1 MPDVALKSRP
11 ANVTAARPPPRR
23 RPTWWSWKSAAA
35 IAIFALAA
43 ALRLW
48 SLRSRPGFD
57 WDEPV
62 YTSVAT
68 SLAHGQGLYV
78 KPSYGV
84 VREPYLFHPPFY
96 FFALA
101 GWFKVF
107 GAGIV
112 QARVLSALASLASL
126 GILARLV
133 QRRWG
138 TLALP
143 LLAVLGTDGWLV
155 FTNRVSWIENVM
167 FVLIAAGMLAY
178 DSGLRRDSYRRFV
191 LGALLLGFAAVFK
204 QVGAYALLAV
214 VIHWWLTKAQPQW
227 HRRFLVMVAGIA
239 GCYVLVLI
247 VTTQHGGHNAFLD
260 DTWVQL
266 QRIAGQKS
274 ARGSIN
280 SGAVAG
286 ALLGPYKVF
295 FGTLILSGL
304 SMALVAWRTLQVLR
318 ARGSSARITDP
329 LLFSWALAATI
340 TFGALKLKMA
350 HYFMMIE
357 IPLLLFLASE
367 AVEWVRRGG
376 ERRRAR
382 VRLVVLAC
390 GLIVCAN
397 LATFDLRFASRHDNA
412 LAAVT
417 SYMGQTAPPQAL
429 VATEESVG
437 TIIPRPYCKFS
448 QIGLCYDRIR
458 YLIVYRSRT
467 QAPPD
472 NPLLNGLL
480 RVARPLATFEGFKE
494 RITVY
499 ESPGTGPVCA
509 QDRVLRG
516 FCDPHL
522 YVPLRTEPLRRSH
535 NRVRLRVGTYPDLVL
550 RPATPVLTPLP
561 TAAAP
566 AVLLV
571 GTTADDRSVFW
582 NIGGARVSGGGQ
594 CKPSRDECREIWLR
608 ARESVHLEVPTVS
621 RRHVGY
627 ELKVDGFRTVRAG
640 HVESPTGRTL
650 IRRLATAA
658 RRASPA
664 LPTSLVRI
672 GGEHH
677 GRGQQP

>member
-1 MPDVALKSRP
+1 MPDVALRSP
-11 ANVTAARPPPRR
+11 PSNVTAARPPPSR
-23 RPTWWSWKSAAA
+23 RPSWWSWKSVAT
-35 IAIFALAA
+35 IAILALAA

-68 SLAHGQGLYV
+68 SLAHGHGLHI

-84 VREPYLFHPPFY
+84 PREPYLFHPPFY
-96 FFALA
+96 FVALA

-112 QARVLSALASLASL
+112 QARVLSALASLVSL
-126 GILARLV
+126 AILYRLV
-133 QRRWG
+133 LRRWG
-138 TLALP
+138 VLALP
-143 LLAVLGTDGWLV
+143 MLAVVATDGWLV
-155 FTNRVSWIENVM
+155 FTNRVSWIENLM

-178 DSGLRRDSYRRFV
+178 DSGLRRSSVRRFA
-191 LGALLLGFAAVFK
+191 LGALLLAFAAVFK
-204 QVGAYALLAV
+204 HVAAYALLAV
-214 VIHWWLTKAQPQW
+214 VIHWWLTKAHPQW
-227 HRRFLVMVAGIA
+227 HRRLLLTVGCVA

-247 VTTQHGGHNAFLD
+247 VATQHDGHNAFLD
-260 DTWVQL
+260 DTLVQL

-295 FGTLILSGL
+295 FGTLILSGVA
-304 SMALVAWRTLQVLR
+304 MALVAWRTLQVLR
-318 ARGSSARITDP
+318 ARGSSGPIADP

-367 AVEWVRRGG
+367 SVAWIRRDR

-382 VRLVVLAC
+382 LRVAVVAC

-397 LATFDLRFASRHDNA
+397 LVTFDLRFASRHDNA

-417 SYMGQTAPPQAL
+417 GYMGHAAPPGAL
-429 VATEESVG
+429 VVTEESVG
-437 TIIPRPYCKFS
+437 TIIPQPYCKFS
-448 QIGLCYDRIR
+448 QIGLCYDRMR

-472 NPLLNGLL
+472 NALLNSLL
-480 RVARPLATFEGFKE
+480 WVARPLATFAGFKE

-499 ESPGTGPVCA
+499 ATPGSGPVCA
-509 QDRVLRG
+509 GDRVLRG

-522 YVPLRTEPLRRSH
+522 YVPLRTQPLRRSH
-535 NRVRLRVGTYPDLVL
+535 RRVRLRVGTYPDLVL

-561 TAAAP
+561 RAAAP

-571 GTTADDRSVFW
+571 GTTADERAVFW
-582 NIGGARVSGGGQ
+582 NIGGARVSGGGR
-594 CKPSRDECREIWLR
+594 CMPSRDECREIWLR

-621 RRHVGY
+621 RRRVSY
-627 ELKVDGFRTVRAG
+627 ELKVDGFRTIRAG

-650 IRRLATAA
+650 IRRLAAA
-658 RRASPA
+658 DRRVGPA
-664 LPTSLVRI
+664 LPASPRRI
-672 GGEHH
+672 GGERH
-677 GRGQQP
+677 GRGKQP

>member
-1 MPDVALKSRP
+1 MPDAALKRRP
-11 ANVTAARPPPRR
+11 ATAPAARAPPAR
-23 RPTWWSWKSAAA
+23 RPSRWSWQSLAA
-35 IAIFALAA
+35 IAIFALAG

-62 YTSVAT
+62 YTSVAA
-68 SLAHGQGLYV
+68 SLAHGHGLYI

-84 VREPYLFHPPFY
+84 AREPYLFHPPFY
-96 FFALA
+96 FFTLA
-101 GWFKVF
+101 AWFKAF
-107 GAGIV
+107 GAGIA
-112 QARVLSALASLASL
+112 QARVLSALASLATL

-143 LLAVLGTDGWLV
+143 MLAVLATDGWLV
-155 FTNRVSWIENVM
+155 FTNRVSWMENVM

-178 DSGLRRDSYRRFV
+178 DSGLRRGSYRRFV
-191 LGALLLGFAAVFK
+191 AGALLLGFAAVFK

-214 VIHWWLTKAQPQW
+214 VIHWWLTKTRPQW
-227 HRRFLVMVAGIA
+227 HRRFLLLVGCVA

-247 VTTQHGGHNAFLD
+247 VATQHGGHNAFLD
-260 DTWVQL
+260 DTWVQV
-266 QRIAGQKS
+266 QRIAGKKS

-304 SMALVAWRTLQVLR
+304 AMALVAWRTLQVLR
-318 ARGSSARITDP
+318 VRGSSGPIADP

-340 TFGALKLKMA
+340 TFAALKLKMA

-357 IPLLLFLASE
+357 IPLMLFLASE
-367 AVEWVRRGG
+367 ALRWVRRDRR
-376 ERRRAR
+376 RRRAR
-382 VRLVVLAC
+382 SRLVILAC

-397 LATFDLRFASRHDNA
+397 LVTFDLRFASRHDNA

-417 SYMGQTAPPQAL
+417 SYMRQAAAPRAL

-437 TIIPRPYCKFS
+437 TIIPQPYCKFS

-480 RVARPLATFEGFKE
+480 RVARPVATFEGFKE

-499 ESPGTGPVCA
+499 ESPALGPVCA
-509 QDRVLRG
+509 GNRILRG

-522 YVPLRTEPLRRSH
+522 YVPTRTQSLRRSH
-535 NRVRLRVGTYPDLVL
+535 RRVRLRVGTYPGLVL
-550 RPATPVLTPLP
+550 RPATPALTPLP
-561 TAAAP
+561 AAAAP

-571 GTTADDRSVFW
+571 GTTADDRALFW

-608 ARESVHLEVPTVS
+608 ARESVHLELPTVS
-621 RRHVGY
+621 RRRVAY
-627 ELKVDGFRTVRAG
+627 ELKVDGFRTVGAG

-650 IRRLATAA
+650 IRRLAAA
-658 RRASPA
+658 TRRASPA
-664 LPTSLVRI
+664 LPTSLVPI
-672 GGEHH
+672 VGEHH
-677 GRGQQP
+677 GRRQQP

>member
-1 MPDVALKSRP
+1 VSATP
-11 ANVTAARPPPRR
+11 ARPPPVLRR
-23 RPTWWSWKSAAA
+23 IRWSWQTLAAL
-35 IAIFALAA
+35 AIFALAA

-68 SLAHGQGLYV
+68 SLAHGHGLYI

-84 VREPYLFHPPFY
+84 PREPYLFHPPFY
-96 FFALA
+96 FVVLA

-112 QARVLSALASLASL
+112 QARALSALASLATL
-126 GILARLV
+126 GMLYRIV
-133 QRRWG
+133 HPRWG
-138 TLALP
+138 ALALP
-143 LLAVLGTDGWLV
+143 MLAVVATDGWLV
-155 FTNRVSWIENVM
+155 FTNRVSWIENLM

-178 DSGLRRDSYRRFV
+178 DSGLRRSSYRRFA
-191 LGALLLGFAAVFK
+191 LGALLLGLAAVFK
-204 QVGAYALLAV
+204 HVGAYALLAV
-214 VIHWWLTKAQPQW
+214 VIHWWLTKAHPQW
-227 HRRFLVMVAGIA
+227 HRRLLLGVGAIA

-247 VTTQHGGHNAFLD
+247 VSTQHDGHNAFLD
-260 DTWVQL
+260 DTLVQL

-295 FGTLILSGL
+295 FGTLFLSGVA
-304 SMALVAWRTLQVLR
+304 MALVGWRTLQVLR
-318 ARGSSARITDP
+318 ARGSITPIADP

-357 IPLLLFLASE
+357 VPLLLFLASE
-367 AVEWVRRGG
+367 SIAWVRRDLEG
-376 ERRRAR
+376 RRGRL
-382 VRLVVLAC
+382 RLVVLGC

-397 LATFDLRFASRHDNA
+397 LVTFDLRFASRHDNA

-417 SYMGQTAPPQAL
+417 SYMSQAAPPGAL
-429 VATEESVG
+429 VVTEESVG
-437 TIIPRPYCKFS
+437 TIIRQPYCKFS
-448 QIGLCYDRIR
+448 QIGVCYDRIG

-480 RVARPLATFEGFKE
+480 RVALPLATFEGFKE

-499 ESPGTGPVCA
+499 STPGTGPVCA
-509 QDRVLRG
+509 GDRVLRG

-522 YVPLRTEPLRRSH
+522 YVPLRTLALRRSH
-535 NRVRLRVGTYPDLVL
+535 RRVRLRVGTYPDLVL

-594 CKPSRDECREIWLR
+594 CLPSRDECREIWLR
-608 ARESVHLEVPTVS
+608 AHESAHLEVPTVS
-621 RRHVGY
+621 RRHVSY
-627 ELKVDGFRTVRAG
+627 ELKVDGFRTVKAG

-650 IRRLATAA
+650 IRRLAAA
-658 RRASPA
+658 DRRASPA
-664 LPTSLVRI
+664 LPMSLLPI
-672 GGEHH
+672 GGERH